1 MNSKYLNHK
10 ELTDVI
16 TFNLSNIGNELKGE
30 VYISIDRVKENAKMY
45 GEKTSNETRRVIIH
59 GLLHLLGFDDKTVK
73 EKKEMKNQEN
83 INLQNFEKY
92 LIKHKNIV
100 SRET

>member
-1 MNSKYLNHK
+1 
-10 ELTDVI
+10 
-16 TFNLSNIGNELKGE
+16 
-30 VYISIDRVKENAKMY
+30 MY
-45 GEKTSNETRRVIIH
+45 GEKTYNETRRVIIH
-59 GLLHLLGFDDKTVK
+59 GLLHLLGFDDKTAK

-92 LIKHKNIV
+92 LTKHKNIV